1 MRHCFN
7 SAGGSWELNHIDNEA
22 DYDALRVLIEC
33 MEQTPTLSGAQVNAL
48 VKTQTATFARMLET
62 GETWNQASSG
72 PAFLS
77 LNEDAFRDHMKAIDN
92 DLGEQTAIVSQAF
105 ARYLEIG
112 EMPAPYYPWR
122 IAVILRRAKRPDME
136 KKFLSAW
143 CRHFAT
149 GNGVRYAQLVERF
162 EKLI

>member
-1 MRHCFN
+1 
-7 SAGGSWELNHIDNEA
+7 
-22 DYDALRVLIEC
+22 
-33 MEQTPTLSGAQVNAL
+33 MEQTPPLSDAQVNAL
-48 VKTQTATFARMLET
+48 VKKQTATFARVVET

-77 LNEDAFRDHMKAIDN
+77 LNVDAFRDHMKAIDN
-92 DLGEQTAIVSQAF
+92 DLGEQTAIVAQAF

-112 EMPAPYYPWR
+112 EIPAPYFPWR
-122 IAVILRRAKRPDME
+122 IAVILRRAKKPDLE

-143 CRHFAT
+143 CRHYPT

-162 EKLI
+162 KKLI